1 MKRLKTV
8 VSAALAATIVVA
20 CQTERVGGPVGGGT
34 YTSSTTPEAQWAGF
48 YEGTGSVELLDVG
61 ESYRDVHICVT
72 AWPREGSL
80 RAVVYVQM
88 ETAPEA
94 LIEIADQVY
103 SEDHAGICAG
113 GGVILTAEK
122 PMQDVTSSGKLT
134 LDGPDGML
142 VADEKQQTLELE
154 HREGGLVGLMSIR
167 HPDGLEAARLTVS
180 LRRLY

>member
-8 VSAALAATIVVA
+8 VSAALAATIGVA
-20 CQTERVGGPVGGGT
+20 CQSEIVSGPGGNGG
-34 YTSSTTPEAQWAGF
+34 STTLEADWVGF

-61 ESYRDVHICVT
+61 ESYGDVHICVG
-72 AWPREGSL
+72 AWPKEGSL

-88 ETAPEA
+88 QTAPAA

-103 SEDHAGICAG
+103 SEDQVGICAG

-122 PMQDVTSSGKLT
+122 PMQEVTSNDKVT
-134 LDGPDGML
+134 LDGPDGL
-142 VADEKQQTLELE
+142 SVAGEKQQTLQLE
-154 HREGGLVGLMSIR
+154 HREGGLVGLMSVR
-167 HPDGLEAARLTVS
+167 HPDGLEAARLTVR